1 MAALDAEK
9 FLVENE
15 GDEEP
20 EPETKA
26 PIPVL

>member
-20 EPETKA
+20 EPEKA
-26 PIPVL
+26 PLPVL

>member
-20 EPETKA
+20 EPEKG
-26 PIPVL
+26 PLPVL